1 MATQA
6 KSFKRDV
13 VCFSHLR
20 WDFVFQR
27 PQHLLTR
34 CTKQQRTFYIEEPV
48 FGADEDPAG
57 RLSMRD
63 REGVQVVTPHLKEG
77 TPHERVTE
85 IQKALIDTLFMGMDI
100 REPVLWYYTPMALPF
115 TRHLSRSTVVYDC
128 MDELS
133 AFRGAPPELT
143 TLERELFN
151 IADVVFTGGQSL
163 YESKR
168 QQHKS
173 VYLFPSSID
182 TTHFA
187 KARRAVQEPE
197 DQKAIPHPRLGF
209 YGVID
214 ERLDIEL
221 LDKVALLRPDWHFV
235 IIGPVVKID
244 PASLPRHENI
254 HYLGGKSYAELPTY
268 LAGWDVAM
276 MPFARNE
283 STRFISPTKTPEY
296 LAGGKPVVSTS
307 IKDVV
312 RTYGHQ
318 GLAYISNT
326 PADFVAASE
335 FAMRISQ
342 QPTYHKAWLKRVD
355 DFLATNSWDHTWS
368 RMADLISSAIQGRQD
383 SNQPLMNTGAFI
395 DRTSTLSS
403 AAAAQ

>member
-1 MATQA
+1 
-6 KSFKRDV
+6 
-13 VCFSHLR
+13 
-20 WDFVFQR
+20 
-27 PQHLLTR
+27 
-34 CTKQQRTFYIEEPV
+34 
-48 FGADEDPAG
+48 
-57 RLSMRD
+57 
-63 REGVQVVTPHLKEG
+63 
-77 TPHERVTE
+77 
-85 IQKALIDTLFMGMDI
+85 
-100 REPVLWYYTPMALPF
+100 
-115 TRHLSRSTVVYDC
+115 

-133 AFRGAPPELT
+133 AFRDAPPELT
-143 TLERELFN
+143 ELEREMFN

-163 YESKR
+163 FESKR
-168 QQHKS
+168 QQHKG

-182 TTHFA
+182 TAHFA
-187 KARRAVQEPE
+187 KARRTIEDPE
-197 DQKAIPHPRLGF
+197 DQKDIPHPRLGF

-214 ERLDIEL
+214 ERLDLEL
-221 LDKVALLRPDWHFV
+221 LGKVAELRPNWHFV

-244 PASLPRHENI
+244 PATLPRPANI
-254 HYLGGKSYAELPTY
+254 HYLGGKSYQELPMY

-342 QPTYHKAWLKRVD
+342 QPTYQRAWLKRVD
-355 DFLATNSWDHTWS
+355 EFLSTNSWDHTWS
-368 RMADLISSAIQGRQD
+368 RMSDLIASAIQARSD
-383 SNQPLMNTGAFI
+383 SGKPVTNTSAFI
-395 DRTSTLSS
+395 DRTSPISS
-403 AAAAQ
+403 TAAAAQ

>member
-6 KSFKRDV
+6 NSFKRDV

-34 CTKQQRTFYIEEPV
+34 CAKQQRTFYIEEPV
-48 FGADEDPAG
+48 FGADEDAAG

-63 REGVQVVTPHLKEG
+63 RDGVQVVTPFIKEG
-77 TPHERVTE
+77 TPPERVVE
-85 IQKALIDTLFMGMDI
+85 IQKALIDTLFVGMDI
-100 REPVLWYYTPMALPF
+100 HEPVLWYYTPMALPF
-115 TRHLSRSTVVYDC
+115 TRHLPKSAVVYDC

-143 TLERELFN
+143 ELERELFS

-168 QQHKS
+168 QQHES

-182 TTHFA
+182 KAHFA
-187 KARRAVQEPE
+187 KARRAVQDPE
-197 DQKAIPHPRLGF
+197 DQKDIPHPRLGF

-221 LDKVALLRPDWHFV
+221 LDKVAQLRPDWHFV

-244 PASLPRHENI
+244 PATLPRHENI
-254 HYLGGKSYAELPTY
+254 HYLGGKSYQELPAY

-312 RTYGHQ
+312 RSYGHQ

-342 QPTYHKAWLKRVD
+342 QPTYHQAWLKRVD
-355 DFLATNSWDHTWS
+355 DYLSANSWDHTWS
-368 RMADLISSAIQGRQD
+368 RMSDLITSAIQARQEGD
-383 SNQPLMNTGAFI
+383 KPVMNTGAFI
-395 DRTSTLSS
+395 DRTSSLSS